1 MEYDQGLTAVLQLK
15 KGIKEFGKS
24 LSETDTRVKII
35 DKILIDCL
43 GWSEIDI
50 RREEHVN
57 SGYIDYIIRSGK
69 KGLIIEAKK
78 IGTFFELPAGIN
90 YSSNLTISKLF
101 LKNKELNQHFE
112 QVEKYC
118 IDSGIQFGCFTN
130 GLSWVVFPAI
140 RTDGIRLH
148 NSKVI
153 VFRNLEDIE
162 NNFLQFWNVLSK
174 KGVEKEDINRILLPE
189 SKSIPHAWV
198 INSDDRRGEL
208 FDRNILSSILQPI
221 LPNYFGDLVDS
232 ESLNML
238 KKCYVESVPS
248 ESRLVETRGLSRT
261 IGHDP
266 TVRQYFTTEKVYSD
280 LHRSIDQYTKHGGRS
295 GVLYILLGRVGSG
308 KSTFLYHYLF
318 VDNVKILTNHFVFY
332 LNWLEY
338 DGQKSIK
345 DFFYEKIDNI
355 TKKSGLYLKYSTY
368 ATIERVFQE
377 DIQVLS
383 KGALGNI
390 KDEDFKRQKIS
401 EYLLDY
407 STNPEKKDQYYYKMF
422 NYLKKKEGIASIIMF
437 DNIDQLTPQLQED
450 IIKFS
455 YSIYERWN
463 SFTLI
468 ALREENYYKSKRE
481 GSLSTIQCSPIHF
494 PLPTII
500 PIIIKRLDCF
510 ADDLGKDSSGISE
523 YLFEKGLTS
532 NDLHQYIKLVN
543 QSLTS
548 EQDKVKN
555 FLEAIALGNL
565 RDSLEFFRNFLIA
578 GNTNS
583 AKIIDIMKKSV
594 YKTRPYL
601 IPDHEFI
608 KSISLGSRKYFS
620 ETHSPILN
628 LFSVADSENPSHFTK
643 FRLLKIL
650 QTVSVQQR
658 SYGKGY
664 ETTKRLYELLKSI
677 GTSELDI
684 KNSLESLTLKG
695 LIENDLHSK
704 KYFENVNAVRITP
717 AGDYYMH
724 YLCSVFIY
732 IDLMQQDTP
741 IFDED
746 TFKQL
751 NSLAESTLLD
761 ERIKRCKIF
770 IDYLANQ
777 ESQELSIV
785 KKISNNDLLTTC
797 FMQSIR
803 EKCEINI
810 SKIRAKLEK
819 YSNKSFD

>member
-1 MEYDQGLTAVLQLK
+1 MEYDQGITALLQLK
-15 KGIKEFGKS
+15 EEIKKYGTS

-43 GWSEIDI
+43 GWTEKEI

-57 SGYIDYIIRSGK
+57 AGYIDYIIRFGK
-69 KGLIIEAKK
+69 KGLIVEAKK
-78 IGTFFELPAGIN
+78 IGTFFELPIGIN

-118 IDSGIQFGCFTN
+118 LDSGIQFGCFTN

-148 NSKVI
+148 NSKIV
-153 VFRNLEDIE
+153 VFRGVEDIE
-162 NNFLQFWNVLSK
+162 KNFLHFWNILSK
-174 KGVEKEDINRILLPE
+174 IAIEKDEINRILLPE
-189 SKSIPHAWV
+189 SKHIPHALV
-198 INSDDRRGEL
+198 INSDDRREQL
-208 FDRNILSSILQPI
+208 LNRNLLSSILQPI
-221 LPNYFGDLVDS
+221 LPKYFGDLVDS

-238 KKCYVESVPS
+238 KKCYVETVPS
-248 ESRLVETRGLSRT
+248 DSRLSEKRGLSHT
-261 IGHDP
+261 IGQDP
-266 TVRQYFTTEKVYSD
+266 TVRQYYTTEKVYSD
-280 LHRSIDQYTKHGGRS
+280 LHRSIEQYTKNQGRS

-338 DGQKSIK
+338 DGQKPIK
-345 DFFYEKIDNI
+345 DFFYEKIDNL
-355 TKKSGLYLKYSTY
+355 TKKSSLYTTYSSY
-368 ATIERVFQE
+368 SNLEKVFQE
-377 DIQVLS
+377 DILVLN
-383 KGALGNI
+383 KGPLGNI
-390 KDEDFKRQKIS
+390 KDENFKQQKIS
-401 EYLLDY
+401 EFLIDY
-407 STNPEKKDQYYYKMF
+407 STNPEKKDQYYFKMF
-422 NYLKKKEGIASIIMF
+422 NYLRKKHGISSIIMF
-437 DNIDQLTPQLQED
+437 DNIDQLTPELQEN

-455 YSIYERWN
+455 FSIYERWT

-481 GSLSTIQCSPIHF
+481 GRLSTIQCSPIHF

-523 YLFEKGLTS
+523 YLSEKQLTS
-532 NDLHQYIKLVN
+532 NDLQDYIKLVV
-543 QSLTS
+543 QSLNS
-548 EQDKVKN
+548 EQDKVKK

-583 AKIIDIMKKSV
+583 AKIIEIMKKSDKI
-594 YKTRPYL
+594 YRPYL

-608 KSISLGSRKYFS
+608 KSISLGSRRFFS

-628 LFSVADSENPSHFTK
+628 VYSIADSENPSHFTK
-643 FRLLKIL
+643 LRLLKIL
-650 QTVSVQQR
+650 QTVIVQQR

-664 ETTKRLYELLKSI
+664 ETIKRLNELLKSI
-677 GTSELDI
+677 GTSEFDI

-704 KYFENVNAVRITP
+704 KYFEKVNAVRITP
-717 AGDYYMH
+717 AGNYYIN
-724 YLCSVFIY
+724 YLCSVFVY

-741 IFDED
+741 IYDED
-746 TFKQL
+746 TFNQL
-751 NSLAESTLLD
+751 DQLASSTLLD

-770 IDYLANQ
+770 IEYLSNQ

-785 KKISNNDLLTTC
+785 KKITNNDLLTTC
-797 FMQSIR
+797 FMQQIK
-803 EKCEINI
+803 EKCDFNI
-810 SKIRAKLEK
+810 SKIQTKLEK
-819 YSNKSFD
+819 YSK